1 MEREKQIE
9 EMVEH
14 IYEYVSKQDS
24 AIVLNY
30 EFGGKHKQGI
40 ATELY
45 NAGYRKERQGE
56 WISVEDRL
64 PETDYKNTFD
74 YNVLVY
80 IPKREGC
87 KQSGMFLGKVCKV
100 EGDDGKRNFWNIKTE
115 PCEWTVWGWSYFEH
129 PVVTH
134 WQPLP
139 QPPKMKGADNE

>member
-1 MEREKQIE
+1 MNGQMENEKQIT
-9 EMVEH
+9 EMAKDICTGCRERHKCENNNVCAMAE
-14 IYEYVSKQDS
+14 
-24 AIVLNY
+24 IVA
-30 EFGGKHKQGI
+30 KH
-40 ATELY
+40 LY

-64 PETDYKNTFD
+64 PETDYKNTND

-100 EGDDGKRNFWNIKTE
+100 NGDDGKRNFWGIKTE
-115 PCEWTVWGWSYFEH
+115 PCEWTVWGWGYLEH

-134 WQPLP
+134 WMPLP
-139 QPPKMKGADNE
+139 TPPKMKGAE